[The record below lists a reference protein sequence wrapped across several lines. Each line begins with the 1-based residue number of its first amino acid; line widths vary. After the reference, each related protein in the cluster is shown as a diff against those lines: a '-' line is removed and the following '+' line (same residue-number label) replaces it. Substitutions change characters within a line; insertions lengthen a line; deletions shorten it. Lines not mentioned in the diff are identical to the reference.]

1 MKNVLEYLEQSAKM
15 YPDKIAVKDTAC
27 SYTYEQLQN
36 KAKCIGVCL
45 AKQTTPRHPVCVFA
59 DKSADTLAV
68 FFGIVYA
75 GCFYTLVDPSFPE
88 ARIQSMLS
96 VLQPDVIVDGSDASE
111 KLTAC
116 GYTENVVRME
126 TLTQGMDSE
135 CIGSDENQLQ
145 QIRESMIDTDPLYC
159 NFTSGSTGTPKGGA
173 CGTSVGD

>member
-15 YPDKIAVKDTAC
+15 YPDKIAVKDAAC

-36 KAKCIGVCL
+36 KAKCIGACL

-116 GYTENVVRME
+116 GYTEHVVRME
-126 TLTQGMDSE
+126 TLTQGWIVNVQVPMKISY
-135 CIGSDENQLQ
+135 N
-145 QIRESMIDTDPLYC
+145 R
-159 NFTSGSTGTPKGGA
+159 SGNL
-173 CGTSVGD
+173 

>member
-15 YPDKIAVKDTAC
+15 YPDKIAVKDAAC

-36 KAKCIGVCL
+36 KAKCIGACL

-96 VLQPDVIVDGSDASE
+96 VLQPDVIVDG
-111 KLTAC
+111 K
-116 GYTENVVRME
+116 
-126 TLTQGMDSE
+126 
-135 CIGSDENQLQ
+135 
-145 QIRESMIDTDPLYC
+145 
-159 NFTSGSTGTPKGGA
+159 
-173 CGTSVGD
+173 

>member
-36 KAKCIGVCL
+36 KAKCIGACL

-75 GCFYTLVDPSFPE
+75 GCFYTWLTLRF
-88 ARIQSMLS
+88 RRH
-96 VLQPDVIVDGSDASE
+96 ASSR
-111 KLTAC
+111 C
-116 GYTENVVRME
+116 SRCYSRM
-126 TLTQGMDSE
+126 
-135 CIGSDENQLQ
+135 
-145 QIRESMIDTDPLYC
+145 
-159 NFTSGSTGTPKGGA
+159 
-173 CGTSVGD
+173 